1 MSSGSDENQGIYFIR
16 PYTTYDITVII
27 SIIEIA
33 DFVAY
38 DNYKQLKLYV

>member
-1 MSSGSDENQGIYFIR
+1 MSSGSDENQGIYFIW
-16 PYTTYDITVII
+16 PYTTYDITVI